1 MLSRR
6 PTNPKMVIDGDLL
19 VAQIAESLRSN
30 RNLRLLDISFN
41 NMKPKSAMVLANALL
56 DNS

>member
-1 MLSRR
+1 
-6 PTNPKMVIDGDLL
+6 MVIDGDLL
-19 VAQIAESLRSN
+19 VAQIAESLRYN